1 MNVLIVEDEKEI
13 AAFVRKGLVENGY
26 EVTVS
31 YDAPNALRAVSNIEF
46 NLILLDIMIP
56 GMDGIQLCQLL
67 RKDLKFKGAI
77 IMLTALGTTDDVV
90 EGLNAGADDY
100 LQKPFKFKEL
110 LARINAQ
117 LRRRENAGHGD
128 RITVNDLV
136 LDDGLKKVWRADIEI
151 PLTAKEYNLLK
162 YLLLNKNRVVSRVD
176 ILENVWEVNFDLG
189 TNVID
194 VYMNYLRNKIDK
206 PFEEKLIHTV
216 VGMGYILKG

>member
-1 MNVLIVEDEKEI
+1 MKVLIVEDEKEI

-117 LRRRENAGHGD
+117 LRRRENSDHGD

-136 LDDGLKKVWRADIEI
+136 LDDGRKKVWRADIEI

>member
-1 MNVLIVEDEKEI
+1 MKVLIVEDEKEI
-13 AAFVRKGLVENGY
+13 AAFIRKGLVENGY

>member
-1 MNVLIVEDEKEI
+1 MKVLIVEDEKEI

-117 LRRRENAGHGD
+117 LRRRENSDHGD

>member
-1 MNVLIVEDEKEI
+1 MKVLIVEDEKEI

-162 YLLLNKNRVVSRVD
+162 YLLMNKNRVVSRVD